1 MDRERTKRLKIGFTC
16 GAFDL
21 LHAGHVVMLQE
32 AKRHCDFLVVGLQTD
47 PSIDRQEKNRPVQ
60 SVYER
65 WVQLSAINVVDKV
78 IPYDT
83 EQSLIDLL
91 ESQSIDVR
99 FVGEDYKD
107 KSFTGDSL
115 PIRVVYTNRKHS
127 FSTTNLRKKVVQ
139 NEPKNLVYL
148 LKQKQQTRLNDK
160 TYLRYFC
167 QNETVINEKMHLVCL
182 SKSSNVY
189 GMIF

>member
-1 MDRERTKRLKIGFTC
+1 MVRERTKRLKIGFTC

-32 AKRHCDFLVVGLQTD
+32 AKRHCDYLLVGLQTD

-65 WVQLSAINVVDKV
+65 YVQLAAINVVDKV

-91 ESQSIDVR
+91 ESQNIDVR

-107 KSFTGDSL
+107 KAFTGDSL
-115 PIRVVYTNRKHS
+115 PIPVVYTNRKHS
-127 FSTTNLRKKVVQ
+127 FSTTNLRKKVCASEQ
-139 NEPKNLVYL
+139 
-148 LKQKQQTRLNDK
+148 
-160 TYLRYFC
+160 
-167 QNETVINEKMHLVCL
+167 
-182 SKSSNVY
+182 
-189 GMIF
+189 